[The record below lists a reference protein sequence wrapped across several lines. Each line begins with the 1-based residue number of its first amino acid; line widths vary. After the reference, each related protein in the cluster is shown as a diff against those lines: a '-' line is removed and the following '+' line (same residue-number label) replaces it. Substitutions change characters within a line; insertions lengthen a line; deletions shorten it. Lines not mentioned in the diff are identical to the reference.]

1 MHKLHELKEKLVK
14 ELENYSEKQRITRED
29 VETIKYLASAIDHIC
44 NVVDGGSGMSFRN
57 SYESS
62 NNGSYDS
69 YSRDYSR
76 RRDSMGRYSRAED
89 DFRSELQKLM
99 KDAPTEQMRQRM
111 QNLMN
116 EL

>member
-44 NVVDGGSGMSFRN
+44 NVVDESGMSFRN

-76 RRDSMGRYSRAED
+76 KRDSMGRYSRAED
-89 DFRSELQKLM
+89 DFRTELQNLM

>member
-44 NVVDGGSGMSFRN
+44 NIVDESGMSFRN

-76 RRDSMGRYSRAED
+76 KRDSMGRYSRAED
-89 DFRSELQKLM
+89 DFRTELQNLM
-99 KDAPTEQMRQRM
+99 KDAPTDQMRQRM

>member
-29 VETIKYLASAIDHIC
+29 GETIKYLASAIDHIC
-44 NVVDGGSGMSFRN
+44 NIVDESGMSFRN

-76 RRDSMGRYSRAED
+76 KRDSMGRYSRAED
-89 DFRSELQKLM
+89 DFRTELQNLM
-99 KDAPTEQMRQRM
+99 KDAPTDQMRQRM